1 MIAPA
6 MAMAP
11 TSSSVMQRTPENQ
24 VQQQCGDGGETTNG
38 GHKKPF
44 YSEISGIIG
53 SYSEKVHTDQVTA
66 ENFR

>member
-6 MAMAP
+6 MVMAP

-24 VQQQCGDGGETTNG
+24 VQQQCGDSGETTNG

-44 YSEISGIIG
+44 
-53 SYSEKVHTDQVTA
+53 
-66 ENFR
+66 